1 MTEFYRDYKI
11 SYDPPPVPTRA
22 WDYQF
27 VHIDYDG
34 PPDERCGTAPS
45 LEDAKRQIDEIIAES
60 EPEPGPEF
68 VVLPEMQDIADT
80 MDDIFKPSD
89 VKPGT
94 VTIRRGRIK
103 KALSVVECVLLS
115 SGGFPSLYY
124 RELNGPWTLHMG
136 STLTPAMEA
145 ALRQVI
151 GVVP

>member
-1 MTEFYRDYKI
+1 MTEFYRNYNI
-11 SYDPPPVPTRA
+11 SYDPPPVPTRV

-27 VHIDYDG
+27 AHVDYDG
-34 PPDERCGTAPS
+34 PGDNRCGTAPS
-45 LEDAKRQIDEIIAES
+45 LEDAMRQIDEIIADS
-60 EPEPGPEF
+60 EPEL

-80 MDDIFKPSD
+80 TDDIFKPSD

-124 RELNGPWTLHMG
+124 REFNGPWTIHMG

>member
-1 MTEFYRDYKI
+1 MTEFYRNYNI

-27 VHIDYDG
+27 AHVDYDG
-34 PPDERCGTAPS
+34 PGDNRCGTAPS

-60 EPEPGPEF
+60 EPEF
-68 VVLPEMQDIADT
+68 VVLPEMQDVAET

-103 KALSVVECVLLS
+103 KAMSVVECVLLS
-115 SGGFPSLYY
+115 SGGFQSLYY
-124 RELNGPWTLHMG
+124 REFNGPWTIHMG

-145 ALRQVI
+145 ALRHVI

>member
-1 MTEFYRDYKI
+1 MTEFYRNYNI
-11 SYDPPPVPTRA
+11 SYDPPPVATRV

-27 VHIDYDG
+27 AHVDYDG
-34 PPDERCGTAPS
+34 PGDNRCGTAPS
-45 LEDAKRQIDEIIAES
+45 LEDAMRQIDEIIADS
-60 EPEPGPEF
+60 EPEL

-124 RELNGPWTLHMG
+124 REFNGPWTIHMG